1 MFRRAALLL
10 AAVSPPV
17 SGNMYDLLQ
26 PRHLRPAGCTLGCAR
41 WDALAADGST
51 ANQSLVDRN
60 WGGGSPPV
68 GAGRS
73 CAQQGMVQ
81 PDEWPGETIHGQG
94 GAGVGSMGA
103 FCYCSHA
110 ATHNSSSPT
119 PIPQWGTCE
128 PPTLTPEQINLQW
141 AAPTT
146 IVIGFVTFGDVANPR
161 PNASAL
167 PPIAEVRLASS
178 GGNGGARR
186 EAKGVTTE
194 YATAAAPYNP
204 FGREHE
210 TKLPERIYAMHFV
223 RLQSRQQRA
232 RYHYRVRSGT
242 VGAVWSDTH
251 SFRAPYSS
259 GATRFT
265 MFGDMGVYSW
275 NNLCAAKPSRTVCSR
290 TRIRIASPHGPAW
303 SEILCFSA

>member
-10 AAVSPPV
+10 AAAVSPPV
-17 SGNMYDLLQ
+17 RGNMYDLLQ
-26 PRHLRPAGCTLGCAR
+26 PRHLRPPGCTLGCAR

-51 ANQSLVDRN
+51 ANQSLVNAN
-60 WGGGSPPV
+60 WRAGKAPA

-103 FCYCSHA
+103 FCYCAHA
-110 ATHNSSSPT
+110 TTHNSSSPT

-141 AAPTT
+141 AGPTT
-146 IVIGFVTFGDVANPR
+146 IVIGFVTFGDVANPH

-167 PPIAEVRLASS
+167 PPIAEVWLDS
-178 GGNGGARR
+178 GGESRR
-186 EAKGVTTE
+186 EVKGVTTE
-194 YATAAAPYNP
+194 YTTAAAPYNP

-210 TKLPERIYAMHFV
+210 TNLPERIYAMHFV
-223 RLQSRQQRA
+223 RLQGLQQRA
-232 RYHYRVRSGT
+232 RYRYRVRSGT
-242 VGAVWSDTH
+242 AGAVWSDTH

-259 GATRFT
+259 GTTRFT

-275 NNLCAAKPSRTVCSR
+275 NNLCAAKPSLIVS
-290 TRIRIASPHGPAW
+290 SN
-303 SEILCFSA
+303 F